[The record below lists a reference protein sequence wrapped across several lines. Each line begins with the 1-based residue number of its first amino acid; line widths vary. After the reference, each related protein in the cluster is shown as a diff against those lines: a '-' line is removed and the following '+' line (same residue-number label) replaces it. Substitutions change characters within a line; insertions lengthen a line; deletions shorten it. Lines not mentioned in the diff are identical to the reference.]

1 MAYVRKDQE
10 TIDFAYEFA
19 KVWSAIPKALE
30 SLGWSVESVDES
42 AHRVIGKTRGR
53 FMGYG
58 SMLLIEAAPIDEGKT
73 RVFVGAETPV
83 TTITSLADF
92 GDTRK
97 RVELFFLELRKQL
110 E

>member
-1 MAYVRKDQE
+1 MAYVRKEQE
-10 TIDFAYEFA
+10 TIDFSYEFT
-19 KVWSAIPKALE
+19 KVWSAIPKALD

-42 AHRVIGKTRGR
+42 AHRVRGKTRGR

-58 SMLLIEAAPIDEGKT
+58 SMLLIEATPIDEGKT
-73 RVFVGAETPV
+73 KVSVAAETPV

-97 RVELFFLELRKQL
+97 RVEIFFLELREQL
-110 E
+110 K